1 MEHFLYKL
9 IDETLFF
16 MDIFSGN
23 SKIADMLLLFLLIF
37 LSEEL
42 FFFFFKENGRKQPYS
57 ALSHIWIMSQESHMH
72 ALISPSMIKFW

>member
-42 FFFFFKENGRKQPYS
+42 FFFF
-57 ALSHIWIMSQESHMH
+57 
-72 ALISPSMIKFW
+72 